1 MFAPEVLQT
10 SAMDCG
16 PAALTCL
23 LEGFGVPAN
32 YVAIQAA
39 CQTDLD
45 GTSIDTLEAMA
56 NTLGLDAEQVM
67 VPTDHVLLD
76 AANVLPSLAVVQ
88 RERTTH
94 FLILWRRHGAF
105 VQVMDP
111 AKGRRWLRPQA
122 LSEELYIHR
131 QTVPADAW
139 REWAASPE
147 FLGSVRER
155 LQKLQ
160 IAEDIR
166 TRLVSSA
173 VDDAGWQSLA
183 LLDAATRMVTEL
195 VRARGLRP
203 GAEAARVLE
212 TIGKRARSGV
222 DPAMLVPE
230 NFWFAAA
237 GESDDTLVLRGAVL
251 LRVRG
256 GQESRKSQVASRKSE
271 VESRESSSDF
281 GLPTSDFGLPTSD
294 PPTPTSDL
302 GLPTPDFRLPT
313 SDLRLPS
320 SAFAEM
326 WHLVCDRRPAVP
338 ALIGLGVIVA
348 AAGALFEVMW
358 LRGVLEI
365 NNVLSL
371 REQRLATLA
380 MLIGFVGG
388 LMLLDLAI
396 TSAVLRIGRGVETRL
411 RAALLEK
418 LPRIGENFFQSR
430 LVSDLAHRAHN
441 LDALRGIPDLGA
453 RFARTA
459 MQLVFTAF
467 ALAWLD
473 PSSTGVA
480 MAAAALGIAIP
491 LATERLLAEREL
503 RQRSHEAALTRHYL
517 DSLIGL
523 VPARMHSAERALRHQ
538 HEQLL
543 VEWGR
548 SSLHLLRGA
557 VVVEGMQL
565 LVGSL
570 LAAWLVLG
578 FASRGARPGSTLLL
592 VYWTLT
598 LPMLGRE
605 LAAILR
611 QFPAAR
617 NILARILEPLNAPD
631 ESVSPDELPPLAAG
645 SGVSISLQSVA
656 VCVRGRRVLES
667 VDLTIAAGEHVAIVG
682 RSGAGKSTLAGL
694 PLGWRTPSTGALLVD
709 GEPLDR
715 HRLADLRRATA
726 WVDPA
731 VRLWNRSLFDNL
743 RYGDRGTIVS
753 SIGSIIE
760 EADLAEI
767 LEKLPSGLQSPL
779 GEGGRLT
786 SGGEGQRIRFGRA
799 LVRQPVRLAILDEP
813 FRGLDR
819 RHRRELLARARQIWR
834 DQTMLCVTHDIHDT
848 LSFERVLVMD
858 EGRIVEDGDPAALAA
873 VPEST
878 FAQLLAA
885 ERAVHTELWADGRF
899 RRWRL
904 DGGIISEETERDA
917 EQTWTAERQIS
928 RGR

>member
-1 MFAPEVLQT
+1 
-10 SAMDCG
+10 
-16 PAALTCL
+16 LTDA
-23 LEGFGVPAN
+23 VSDARW
-32 YVAIQAA
+32 QAV
-39 CQTDLD
+39 
-45 GTSIDTLEAMA
+45 S
-56 NTLGLDAEQVM
+56 
-67 VPTDHVLLD
+67 LLD
-76 AANVLPSLAVVQ
+76 AS
-88 RERTTH
+88 
-94 FLILWRRHGAF
+94 
-105 VQVMDP
+105 
-111 AKGRRWLRPQA
+111 
-122 LSEELYIHR
+122 
-131 QTVPADAW
+131 
-139 REWAASPE
+139 
-147 FLGSVRER
+147 
-155 LQKLQ
+155 
-160 IAEDIR
+160 
-166 TRLVSSA
+166 
-173 VDDAGWQSLA
+173 
-183 LLDAATRMVTEL
+183 TRMVAEL
-195 VRARGLRP
+195 VGAGGLRA
-203 GAEAARVLE
+203 GTEAARVLE
-212 TIGKRARSGV
+212 TIAKRARSGV
-222 DPAMLVPE
+222 DPALLVPE
-230 NFWFAAA
+230 NFWFAVA
-237 GESDDTLVLRGAVL
+237 GDSDDTVVLRGAVL

-256 GQESRKSQVASRKSE
+256 RRDAMRDAM
-271 VESRESSSDF
+271 RE
-281 GLPTSDFGLPTSD
+281 TSAEAAAANDSGRTDLA
-294 PPTPTSDL
+294 PPLVGTPTANHRQPL
-302 GLPTPDFRLPT
+302 
-313 SDLRLPS
+313 
-320 SAFAEM
+320 AEM
-326 WHLVCDRRPAVP
+326 WRLVADKRPSVP
-338 ALIGLGVIVA
+338 ALIALGLIVA

-380 MLIGFVGG
+380 MLAGFIGG
-388 LMLLDLAI
+388 LMLLDMAT
-396 TSAVLRIGRGVETRL
+396 TSAVLAIGRRVETRL

-418 LPRIGENFFQSR
+418 LPHIGENYFRSR

-453 RFARTA
+453 RFARTSL
-459 MQLVFTAF
+459 QLVFTAL

-480 MAAAALGIAIP
+480 VAAAALGIAIP

-517 DSLIGL
+517 DGLIGL

-557 VVVEGMQL
+557 VVVEGLQL

-605 LAAILR
+605 LASIIR

-617 NILARILEPLNAPD
+617 NILARILEPLDAPD
-631 ESVSPDELPPLAAG
+631 ESLAPEELTVSDSTGGTRIELK
-645 SGVSISLQSVA
+645 SVA
-656 VCVRGRRVLES
+656 VNVRGRRVLAA
-667 VDLTIAAGEHVAIVG
+667 VDLTIEPGEHVAIVG

-694 PLGWRTPSTGALLVD
+694 PLGWRVPSAGTLLID

-715 HRLADLRRATA
+715 RRLAELRRATA

-731 VRLWNRSLFDNL
+731 VHLWNRSLFDNL

-760 EADLAEI
+760 EADLSEI
-767 LEKLPSGLQSPL
+767 LQKLPSGLQSPL
-779 GEGGRLT
+779 GEAGRLT

-799 LVRQPVRLAILDEP
+799 LVRRPVRLAILDEP

-819 RHRRELLARARQIWR
+819 HQRHELLVRARTIWR
-834 DQTMLCVTHDIHDT
+834 DQTMLCVTHDIRDT
-848 LSFERVLVMD
+848 LAFERVLVMD
-858 EGRIVEDGDPAALAA
+858 EGRIVEDGDPVALSQA
-873 VPEST
+873 SHSLY
-878 FAQLLAA
+878 AQLLAA
-885 ERAVHTELWADGRF
+885 ERAVQTDLWGDGRF

-904 DGGIISEETERDA
+904 AGGVITEAPENGSE
-917 EQTWTAERQIS
+917 QPWTAERHVS